1 MFSRPVGA
9 LYADASVLINI
20 IATDV
25 AVELLRTVGVPVLI
39 ARPAAEEVVRDPRRK
54 VSGRARLDEL
64 VQAGVLEI
72 AELGS
77 EHLGRYVELVG
88 APGPDDLGDGE
99 AATICAAEISTAAV
113 ALDDAKAI
121 RVAAKQCP
129 EVQHV
134 YTVDLLLH
142 ACRSG
147 SLSATDCRKA
157 LTDARSFARM
167 RIPHVRI
174 ADLRALE
181 LLAG

>member
-1 MFSRPVGA
+1 MFSRPVSA

-20 IATDV
+20 IATEV
-25 AVELLRTVGVPVLI
+25 AVEILQSVGVPVLI

-54 VSGRARLDEL
+54 MSGRARLEEL
-64 VQAGVLEI
+64 VRAGVLEI

-77 EHLGRYVELVG
+77 EHWDRYLELVG
-88 APGPDDLGDGE
+88 APRPDDLGDGE
-99 AATICAAEISTAAV
+99 AATICAAEISSTAV

-129 EVQHV
+129 EVQRV

-147 SLSATDCRKA
+147 SLSTADCRQA
-157 LTDARSFARM
+157 LNDALSFARM
-167 RIPHVRI
+167 RIPHARI
-174 ADLRALE
+174 ADLRTMV